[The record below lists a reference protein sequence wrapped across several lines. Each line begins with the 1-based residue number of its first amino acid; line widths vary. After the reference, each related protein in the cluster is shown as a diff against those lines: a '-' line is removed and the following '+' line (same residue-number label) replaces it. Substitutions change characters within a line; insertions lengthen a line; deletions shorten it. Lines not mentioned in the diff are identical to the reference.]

1 MLTPDQK
8 KAVRLMI
15 SIENSTPAQMQAI
28 GESDEHALTALG
40 SFIGYRRQLIDQT
53 LLPQN
58 AEQQTTTQG
67 EIAVLTSRLQDLQE
81 EATRIN
87 EELATWD
94 LI

>member
-28 GESDEHALTALG
+28 GESDEHALTALA
-40 SFIGYRRQLIDQT
+40 SFIGYRRQLIAQT

-58 AEQQTTTQG
+58 AEQQTMTQG